1 MPKVTVDG
9 VELEVPQGATVL
21 QACELAGKEIP
32 RFCYHE
38 RLSIAGNC
46 RMCLV
51 EVAPGPPKPQAS
63 CALPAADGQ
72 TIRTDTPMV
81 KKAREGVMEFLLI
94 NHPLDCPICDQ
105 GGECDLQD
113 QAVAYGR
120 SSTRYEENKRAIDDK
135 YMGPVIK
142 TSMTRCIQ
150 CTRCIRFSSEVAGVD
165 EIGMLYRGEDSQL
178 TSYLERAVTGELAGN
193 LADVCPVGALLQ
205 KPQSFESRPWELKKV
220 PSIDVMDAV
229 GSNIRLDVRQRQV
242 LRVLPRINEDVNEEW
257 IHDKTRHHVD
267 ALVRNRLD
275 RPWVREGGKLR
286 ETGWRDAL
294 KIFAE
299 RLTKSGKK
307 VAAVAGDLLDAETM
321 YAAKK
326 LIEGQGSRLL
336 EGRQTG
342 LDYDTTNLASIA
354 FNSTIAG
361 IEDAD
366 AVLLVGSNIRWEAPL
381 IATRVRKVAKKGG
394 RIFAIGP
401 IADLDMPVTWLGAD
415 LKLLSNLP
423 DEAAEA
429 FAKAE
434 RPAMILGPGALAAG
448 ALGAALKISRDF
460 IKPGWNGFNV
470 VHTSASRMAGLILGY
485 AQPGGLADVE
495 AAKPQLVLLLGAD
508 ELAHDSFPGAFKIY
522 IGHHGDAGARQADL
536 VLPGAAY
543 AEKHG
548 TFVNTEG
555 RVQRAE
561 RATFPPGDARED
573 WAIFRAV
580 SDMVGKTLKF
590 NDFAALR
597 AAMIAEHPELGREGL
612 IDLKWSPPKL
622 DTKADGLVD
631 YPIRDFFLTN
641 AICRNSPTMQRSS
654 DELVHGADL
663 QEAAERLQLSSIGA
677 WRTTGRGSLPRSSPS
692 C

>member
-165 EIGMLYRGEDSQL
+165 EIGMLYRGEDSQI

-193 LADVCPVGALLQ
+193 LADVCAVGALLQ
-205 KPQSFESRPWELKKV
+205 KPQSFESRPWKLKKV

-229 GSNIRLDVRQRQV
+229 GSNVRLDVRQRQV

-401 IADLDMPVTWLGAD
+401 VADLDMPVTWLGAD

-641 AICRNSPTMQRSS
+641 AICRNSPTMQRCSE
-654 DELVHGADL
+654 ELVHGADL
-663 QEAAERLQLSSIGA
+663 QEAAE
-677 WRTTGRGSLPRSSPS
+677 
-692 C
+692 